1 MLHWSQTLAL
11 TATINS
17 HFRATCSSLINIFT
31 LTQPGLTLP
40 RRAQIVQCW
49 GGRGEPQPQPGAA
62 ASRGKISILMEPPLQ
77 SHQTFLNLLPAPF
90 RTGEIS
96 KNPEA
101 ASPQAL
107 WQWNCAPWCAQSGL
121 FAVWNPTKTPQT
133 SHPPHHT
140 NTTTNFLTTAST
152 SFFLSSMGGE
162 KLAQFLKIFI
172 FYLYY

>member
-31 LTQPGLTLP
+31 LTQQLPGLTLP

-62 ASRGKISILMEPPLQ
+62 ASRGKISILMKPSLQ

-101 ASPQAL
+101 ASPRAL

-121 FAVWNPTKTPQT
+121 FAVWNPTKK
-133 SHPPHHT
+133 PHKPLT
-140 NTTTNFLTTAST
+140 LLTTPTPPQISSQQLLHL
-152 SFFLSSMGGE
+152 SFYQVWEE
-162 KLAQFLKIFI
+162 KNLPNF
-172 FYLYY
+172 